1 MNGWRFTCGPRNF
14 GRLFDL
20 WMWRPTRT
28 GTEVLVEMKMEHVPE
43 GDAAIASA
51 GGSPIVLN
59 LEEMQGLFDELHR
72 AGFRP
77 THQPDE
83 KSALAA
89 TERHLADLQKLLG
102 LAEDAPPIKI
112 VRES

>member
-1 MNGWRFTCGPRNF
+1 MMNGWRFTCGPRNF

-28 GTEVLVEMKMEHVPE
+28 GTEVLSRMEMQQVPE
-43 GDAAIASA
+43 EDAYTGA
-51 GGSPIVLN
+51 GSPIVLN

-102 LAEDAPPIKI
+102 LAEDASPIKI